1 MTLLQ
6 AAESLL
12 GPINP
17 WPSNIVNYLF
27 IETPTFWSTIAL
39 IAFFMGTPFLALW
52 LYNCFKPVMMIQTF
66 FWHNSFSIF
75 TIYGKNVKMQSVWVF
90 ISIWVYRNMSSSMV
104 QIKISSKLLRWETM
118 MIYREALESWIQ
130 KSCKT
135 E

>member
-39 IAFFMGTPFLALW
+39 IAFLW
-52 LYNCFKPVMMIQTF
+52 ERHSLP
-66 FWHNSFSIF
+66 
-75 TIYGKNVKMQSVWVF
+75 YGCTTV
-90 ISIWVYRNMSSSMV
+90 SS
-104 QIKISSKLLRWETM
+104 L
-118 MIYREALESWIQ
+118 
-130 KSCKT
+130 
-135 E
+135 

>member
-1 MTLLQ
+1 MAFKYCKLPFHRNTYIL
-6 AAESLL
+6 
-12 GPINP
+12 
-17 WPSNIVNYLF
+17 VNN
-27 IETPTFWSTIAL
+27 STHRL
-39 IAFFMGTPFLALW
+39 FMGTPFLALW